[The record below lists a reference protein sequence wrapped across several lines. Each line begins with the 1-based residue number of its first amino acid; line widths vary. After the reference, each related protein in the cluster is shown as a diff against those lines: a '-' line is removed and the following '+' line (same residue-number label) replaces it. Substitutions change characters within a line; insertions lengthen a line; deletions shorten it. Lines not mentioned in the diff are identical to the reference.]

1 MYSYSIKYNS
11 NMSIRLF
18 KINKI
23 KMFWF
28 IILFILGLGYFYF
41 YKYSQPVNEGL
52 EVINQIQNQNKR
64 ELNKILETMQNK
76 KDSFINISQNALIK
90 KFL

>member
-1 MYSYSIKYNS
+1 
-11 NMSIRLF
+11 MSIRLF